1 MASRDDSSSF
11 IYEKFTQNLRVEKK
25 EVLVVLIVCVYGCI
39 LHAILLGMATGK
51 KRKAKDV
58 SGQLKDIHCNDKIEL
73 WNIHHVQEH

>member
-58 SGQLKDIHCNDKIEL
+58 NGQLKDIHCNDKIEL
-73 WNIHHVQEH
+73 